1 MPALDCRLFREDFTA
16 KNRNRNTYI
25 CALHWPGEKGP
36 TEEFPDPLKAN
47 LTPEQVK
54 MASAPKRKAPTI
66 RSGLVKKEKAILSD
80 ELGPLPFE
88 PKEPSDKGESLPSDS
103 EEQKESKSKDIVKE
117 QYECVRTGRMVSDEG
132 CQTEFSKYLLSAK
145 VETMMLQNE
154 VNTMKSSEEVIASC
168 IPYQAIC
175 NNSSQ
180 MKHFAGLTSPQF
192 EALFNFLNNIS
203 PLDDI
208 TYGITRS

>member
-1 MPALDCRLFREDFTA
+1 MFIPFPKPSQGIEKCQRWIVACCREDLTV

-80 ELGPLPFE
+80 ELGPLPIE
-88 PKEPSDKGESLPSDS
+88 PEEPSDKGESLPSDS
-103 EEQKESKSKDIVKE
+103 EEQKESESKDIVKLGE
-117 QYECVRTGRMVSDEG
+117 WCRTKDVTPSSRSIC
-132 CQTEFSKYLLSAK
+132 CQLRSK
-145 VETMMLQNE
+145 Q
-154 VNTMKSSEEVIASC
+154 
-168 IPYQAIC
+168 
-175 NNSSQ
+175 
-180 MKHFAGLTSPQF
+180 
-192 EALFNFLNNIS
+192 
-203 PLDDI
+203 
-208 TYGITRS
+208 

>member
-1 MPALDCRLFREDFTA
+1 MVGTKHCCWGQCNSDSRFPQNLHKSLLELEASGKQMFIPFPKPSQGIEKCQRWIVVCCREDFTV

-88 PKEPSDKGESLPSDS
+88 PEEPSDKGE
-103 EEQKESKSKDIVKE
+103 
-117 QYECVRTGRMVSDEG
+117 
-132 CQTEFSKYLLSAK
+132 
-145 VETMMLQNE
+145 
-154 VNTMKSSEEVIASC
+154 
-168 IPYQAIC
+168 
-175 NNSSQ
+175 
-180 MKHFAGLTSPQF
+180 
-192 EALFNFLNNIS
+192 
-203 PLDDI
+203 
-208 TYGITRS
+208 

>member
-1 MPALDCRLFREDFTA
+1 MPALDCRLFRDFTV

-25 CALHWPGEKGP
+25 CALLWPGEKGP

-66 RSGLVKKEKAILSD
+66 RSGLVRKEKAILSD

-88 PKEPSDKGESLPSDS
+88 PEEPSDKGESLPSDS
-103 EEQKESKSKDIVKE
+103 EEQKESESKDIVKE
-117 QYECVRTGRMVSDEG
+117 QYECVSTGRMVSDEG
-132 CQTEFSKYLLSAK
+132 CQIEFSKYLLSAK
-145 VETMMLQNE
+145 VETMMLRNE
-154 VNTMKSSEEVIASC
+154 VNTMKSSEEVIVSS
-168 IPYQAIC
+168 ISYQVIC

-180 MKHFAGLTSPQF
+180 MKHFAGSLRHSLRLCSIF
-192 EALFNFLNNIS
+192 
-203 PLDDI
+203 
-208 TYGITRS
+208 